1 LGKINAGNPFSSLFF
16 PYDAATAAAAAA
28 TVAASLLALVD
39 TIVSRHDLEF
49 ICVLVGVPYY
59 LC

>member
-39 TIVSRHDLEF
+39 TIVSYHHLEF